1 MTTPTAT
8 METTRE
14 AMGAAQGPANAAAK
28 ATPERRFVNNADAS
42 CRMFRADWMEALSHV
57 RPWVPHVLYVPVI
70 IATLWLG
77 FRALT
82 PLQVAGWFAVGLLV
96 WTVLE
101 YVIHRWLFH
110 PPQWIEDDTRR
121 IVGGLEVTDP
131 VMPALP
137 TFRHKFYFLV
147 HGVHHDYPNDS
158 TRLVMPP
165 SVSVPLAIAFWYA
178 FRAAFGVA
186 SPAAFAGL
194 IVGYLAYDTIHHGT
208 HHASAS
214 SMLARIWKKRHFRHH
229 YADSSRDFGVS
240 NPLWD
245 VVFGTKSTG
254 KPGRDD

>member
-1 MTTPTAT
+1 
-8 METTRE
+8 
-14 AMGAAQGPANAAAK
+14 
-28 ATPERRFVNNADAS
+28 
-42 CRMFRADWMEALSHV
+42 MFKADWMEALSHV

-147 HGVHHDYPNDS
+147 HGVHHDYPT
-158 TRLVMPP
+158 TRLG
-165 SVSVPLAIAFWYA
+165 SSC
-178 FRAAFGVA
+178 
-186 SPAAFAGL
+186 
-194 IVGYLAYDTIHHGT
+194 HH
-208 HHASAS
+208 
-214 SMLARIWKKRHFRHH
+214 R
-229 YADSSRDFGVS
+229 
-240 NPLWD
+240 
-245 VVFGTKSTG
+245 
-254 KPGRDD
+254 